1 MRPKASASEQKYA
14 DLAAYYTDRAMK
26 CCDHQLWP
34 EALTNFGSAL
44 ESLLRVRFGSGG
56 LLNDL
61 IKKFDN
67 DPFFNSIELHSDT
80 GKECATCY
88 ADRVRI
94 LRNSV
99 HPDCW
104 KRATQKDVDDSKILV
119 IMLYH
124 ALIVCDRQRI
134 ADFNDAPD
142 DTLQRLEASS
152 IMSL

>member
-1 MRPKASASEQKYA
+1 
-14 DLAAYYTDRAMK
+14 
-26 CCDHQLWP
+26 
-34 EALTNFGSAL
+34 
-44 ESLLRVRFGSGG
+44 
-56 LLNDL
+56 
-61 IKKFDN
+61 
-67 DPFFNSIELHSDT
+67 
-80 GKECATCY
+80 
-88 ADRVRI
+88 RI

-119 IMLYH
+119 VMLYH
-124 ALIVCDRQRI
+124 SLIVCDGQRI